1 MKTSKSAR
9 FALFLLSSLLLLQ
22 GCTGETAGVSENAVS
37 PPSADKQNEQ
47 TADENKPVIS
57 RPAKSLPEEESLE
70 LVLYY
75 DSYNREYLDALVG
88 NFSEFYP
95 EVTVICRDY
104 TDMSPREAKA
114 QLTEELKN
122 GTAPDLILDYVNAGY
137 SSLSGTMHLLGNGEF
152 LPLERLNLDLT
163 DCSKTVLT
171 CGEYRGTQYFL
182 PTNFSLGYLFT
193 TDSYM
198 TDLGILDGSKV
209 TMREFSEKIAQYYRD
224 YPGKYAFPEL
234 FSSTYLLYHD
244 GVSVFDPVTGE
255 LLPEDELRRITEE
268 YAGYYREGLF
278 PDFLTSANYNTATAA
293 YNGSMTDAFLEG
305 GLMFYSAPHFLGT
318 LDTLMLFNRTYTL
331 LNEAGETPLV
341 FTLPTADGKAPCP
354 MMNWYFSVNAD
365 TENTTAVKWF
375 LENAVYY
382 ETQCQIGWRYGLPV
396 SEYALDT
403 IYTFYTE
410 PDTYVRRQYLQ
421 TFPLFGEFSREFVD
435 SYFEPIKAMRKTS
448 FTDWQVMNGLSNYA
462 WEAEIG
468 EKTPDE
474 LWEDLWRQLN
484 EYVNAE

>member
-1 MKTSKSAR
+1 MKTSISAR
-9 FALFLLSSLLLLQ
+9 FALVLFSSLLLLQ
-22 GCTGETAGVSENAVS
+22 GCAGETAGVSENAVS
-37 PPSADKQNEQ
+37 PPSSDGQNEQ
-47 TADENKPVIS
+47 TADEDRPVLS
-57 RPAKSLPEEESLE
+57 RSAKTSDEEEPLE

-75 DSYNREYLDALVG
+75 DSYNREYLDLLIG
-88 NFSEFYP
+88 NFSEYYP
-95 EVTVICRDY
+95 EVTVLCRDY

-114 QLTEELKN
+114 QLAGELKN
-122 GTAPDLILDYVNAGY
+122 GTAPDLILDYVNAGH
-137 SSLSGTMHLLGNGEF
+137 SSIPGTMHLLDNGEF
-152 LPLERLNLDLT
+152 LPLDRLNPDLA
-163 DCSKTVLT
+163 DCNKTVLT

-182 PTNFSLGYLFT
+182 PANFSLGYLFT
-193 TDSYM
+193 TDFHM

-209 TMREFSEKIAQYYRD
+209 TMGEFSGKIAQYYRD
-224 YPGKYAFPEL
+224 YPGNYAFPEL

-255 LLPEDELRRITEE
+255 LLPEDDLRRITEE

-278 PDFLTSANYNTATAA
+278 PDFLTSVDYSGATAA
-293 YNGSMTDAFLEG
+293 HNGSMTDAFRDG
-305 GLMFYSAPHFLGT
+305 GLMFFTAPHFLGT

-354 MMNWYFSVNAD
+354 MMNWYFAVNAD

-375 LENAVYY
+375 LENAVYC

-396 SEYALDT
+396 SDYALDT
-403 IYTFYTE
+403 IYTFYTG
-410 PDTYVRRQYLQ
+410 PDTYVRRQYLEI
-421 TFPLFGEFSREFVD
+421 FPLYGEFSREFVD
-435 SYFEPIKAMRKTS
+435 SYFDPIKAMKKTT
-448 FTDWQVMNGLSNYA
+448 FTDRTVMNGISNYA
-462 WEAEIG
+462 WEAERG

-474 LWEDLWRQLN
+474 LWEDLWMQLE

>member
-1 MKTSKSAR
+1 MTTSKSAR
-9 FALFLLSSLLLLQ
+9 LSVFLLSSLLLLQ
-22 GCTGETAGVSENAVS
+22 GCTDETAGVSENAVS
-37 PPSADKQNEQ
+37 PPSAAKQIAEP
-47 TADENKPVIS
+47 ADEDKPVVS
-57 RPAKSLPEEESLE
+57 RPAKTSSEEEPLE

-75 DSYNREYLDALVG
+75 DSYNREYLDSLIE
-88 NFSEFYP
+88 NFSEYYP

-104 TDMSPREAKA
+104 SDMKPYEAKA
-114 QLTEELKN
+114 QLAEELKN

-137 SSLSGTMHLLGNGEF
+137 SNIYGTMHLLDDGEF
-152 LPLERLNLDLT
+152 LPLDRLNLDLA
-163 DCSKTVLT
+163 DCNKTVLT

-209 TMREFSEKIAQYYRD
+209 TMGEFSEKIAQYYQD
-224 YPGKYAFPEL
+224 YPGKYAFPQL

-255 LLPEDELRRITEE
+255 LLPEEDLRRITEE

-278 PDFLTSANYNTATAA
+278 PDFLTSVDYNGATAA
-293 YNGSMTDAFLEG
+293 YNGSLTDAFLAG
-305 GLMFYSAPHFLGT
+305 NLMFCSAPHFIGT

-331 LNEAGETPLV
+331 LDESETPVV
-341 FTLPTADGKAPCP
+341 FPLPTADGKAPCP
-354 MMNWYFSVNAD
+354 MMNWYFAVNAD

-375 LENAVYY
+375 IENAVYY
-382 ETQCQIGWRYGLPV
+382 ETQCQIGWHYGLPV
-396 SEYALDT
+396 SDYALDT

-410 PDTYVRRQYLQ
+410 PDTYIRRQYIQ

-448 FTDWQVMNGLSNYA
+448 FTDWRVMNGLSNYA
-462 WEAEIG
+462 WEVEIG

-474 LWEDLWRQLN
+474 LWEDLWTQLG